1 MSLVNAL
8 VQLESGEEIVEGLL
22 KGIEDLVGKKNC
34 WSCSLVTH
42 DEMTFQQGDQEN
54 DTTGGK
60 NNPGSFNEGSTP
72 ASYYFN
78 FQSGNFIHLGVSTAL
93 SDKKKCLIQLSVD
106 TIASVLAK
114 KQKAV
119 SPNDIDCA
127 SEKSNESVQ
136 QLQKE
141 IKRRKRYEKRL
152 EESEKRNGMILDNT
166 MDAILLTSP
175 SGEIFSANNSACRL
189 FGMTEAEIISAGRR
203 GLVDPGDPR
212 LAEMLARRD
221 KEGNVKGELFFLRK
235 DGSRF
240 EGDLSSSVFLNEHG
254 EPRSSMII
262 RDVTHQK
269 KIESQLLLLGHSVEQ
284 SPLSI
289 VITDLQGEIKYV
301 NKAFTK
307 ITGFEKEEALGQTM
321 SIVDS
326 GLQCPHFLDELWH
339 SVLDGNEWTGE
350 LKNKRKTGELYW
362 EYIKI
367 SPVRQASGEITH
379 VVSIREDITEKKK
392 MIDDLI
398 NAKEKAEES
407 DRLKT
412 AFLANVS
419 HEIRTPMNG
428 ILGFMELLK
437 MPGLGDEEKVSYIDM
452 VNSSGD
458 RLLKTINDL
467 IEISKIES
475 GQVCAEYSEVD
486 VREIMDYA
494 LRFFNPQAEDKKL
507 GLRISEMPEPPRNL
521 VFTDRTK
528 VEAALSNLIFNAI
541 KFTNCGEVVFGSY
554 VEADNLVFFVK
565 DTGVGIAP
573 DQMDAVFD
581 RFEQA
586 DLNMTKPYQGTGLG
600 LSISKS
606 YVEMLGGKIWVE
618 NNEAKN
624 GSTTGATFFFTIPA
638 LPVKKPKADSE
649 NNPFENGANDEPGKL
664 NILVVEN
671 DEISKMLLITM
682 VEGLSRKILKARTG
696 VEAVDVCQENPDI
709 DLVLMDINMPEMD
722 GYEATR
728 EIRKFNKDVIIIA
741 QTAYAL
747 VGDREKAIAAGCN
760 NYISKPISRA
770 KLRKMIRNY
779 SSEKTMS

>member
-1 MSLVNAL
+1 MGYTGFSVSLMSLVNAL
-8 VQLESGEEIVEGLL
+8 VQLESGEEIVDGLL
-22 KGIEDLVGKKNC
+22 NGLEDLVGKKNC
-34 WSCSLVTH
+34 WSCSLVTLE
-42 DEMTFQQGDQEN
+42 EMNFHQSDQEN
-54 DTTGGK
+54 GRAGGE
-60 NNPGSFNEGSTP
+60 NNIGRLNKGSNLTN
-72 ASYYFN
+72 YYFN
-78 FQSGNFIHLGVSTAL
+78 FQDGNFIHLGVSTAL
-93 SDKKKCLIQLSVD
+93 SDNKKSLIQLSVD
-106 TIASVLAK
+106 TISSVLAM
-114 KQKAV
+114 KQRV
-119 SPNDIDCA
+119 ESPNDIDYA
-127 SEKSNESVQ
+127 SEKSNETVR

-141 IKRRKRYEKRL
+141 IKRRKRYETRL
-152 EESEKRNGMILDNT
+152 EESEKRNVMILDNS

-175 SGEIFSANNSACRL
+175 SGEIFSANNSACHL
-189 FGMTEAEIISAGRR
+189 FGMTEAEIISRGRS

-212 LAEMLARRD
+212 LAEMLERRD
-221 KEGNVKGELFFLRK
+221 KKGNVKGELFFLRK

-321 SIVDS
+321 NIVDS
-326 GLQCPHFLDELWH
+326 GLQCPQFLDELWQ

-398 NAKEKAEES
+398 IAKEKAEES

-437 MPGLGDEEKVSYIDM
+437 MPGLGDEEKDSYIDM

-475 GQVCAEYSEVD
+475 GQVCAEYSQVD
-486 VREIMDYA
+486 IREIMNYA
-494 LRFFNPQAEDKKL
+494 LRFFTPQAQDKKL
-507 GLRISEMPEPPRNL
+507 GLRISEMPEPPKNL

-541 KFTNCGEVVFGSY
+541 KFTNCGEVIFGSY
-554 VEADNLVFFVK
+554 MDAENMVFYVK

-581 RFEQA
+581 RFVQA

-600 LSISKS
+600 LSIIRGYITHLK
-606 YVEMLGGKIWVE
+606 GKIWVE
-618 NNEAKN
+618 SEVGK
-624 GSTTGATFFFTIPA
+624 GSVFYFSIPCRS
-638 LPVKKPKADSE
+638 PQSGMK
-649 NNPFENGANDEPGKL
+649 
-664 NILVVEN
+664 
-671 DEISKMLLITM
+671 
-682 VEGLSRKILKARTG
+682 
-696 VEAVDVCQENPDI
+696 
-709 DLVLMDINMPEMD
+709 
-722 GYEATR
+722 
-728 EIRKFNKDVIIIA
+728 
-741 QTAYAL
+741 
-747 VGDREKAIAAGCN
+747 
-760 NYISKPISRA
+760 
-770 KLRKMIRNY
+770 
-779 SSEKTMS
+779 